1 MRLNQLEFGSLLS
14 YCPRGG
20 NSEEIQLSRQI
31 MRSIKNDSFVED
43 PPVLMSDWISSTMER
58 RRSEL
63 PFNSLFRANS
73 VLVPLPRSSLLQ
85 PDSLWVPERIA
96 TALVRRRFGARV
108 LPCLTRTRAVRK
120 SATSQA
126 DQRPRPTEHFESLA
140 VQGNLG
146 STEDIVIVD
155 DIVTRGHTMIG
166 AANRLLEA
174 FPSARIH
181 AFAAMRTVSGWMD
194 FSHIYDPQIGLIEY
208 REDSDDCLRRP

>member
-20 NSEEIQLSRQI
+20 SSEEIQLSRRI

-43 PPVLMSDWISSTMER
+43 PPVLMSDWISSMMER

-63 PFNSLFRANS
+63 PFNSFFVANS

-96 TALVRRRFGARV
+96 NALVRKRFGARV
-108 LPCLTRTRAVRK
+108 MSCLTRSRAVRK
-120 SATSQA
+120 SAIGRP
-126 DQRPRPTEHFESLA
+126 DQRPTPTEHFESLA

-146 STEDIVIVD
+146 STEDIVLID
-155 DIVTRGHTMIG
+155 DIVTRGHTMIA

-174 FPSARIH
+174 FPSSRIH
-181 AFAAMRTVSGWMD
+181 AFAAMRTVSGWTE
-194 FSHIYDPQIGLIEY
+194 FSHIYDPQIGSIEY
-208 REDSDDCLRRP
+208 REDSDDCIRRP

>member
-20 NSEEIQLSRQI
+20 SSEEIQRSRQI

-43 PPVLMSDWISSTMER
+43 PPVLMSDWISNTMER

-63 PFNSLFRANS
+63 PFDSIFQTNS
-73 VLVPLPRSSLLQ
+73 VLVPLPRSSRLQ

-96 TALVRRRFGARV
+96 SALVRRQFGARV
-108 LPCLTRTRAVRK
+108 MPCLTRTRAVRK

-126 DQRPRPTEHFESLA
+126 DQRPTPTDHFESLA

-146 STEDIVIVD
+146 STEDIVLID

-166 AANRLLEA
+166 AANRLVEA

-181 AFAAMRTVSGWMD
+181 AFAAMRTVSDWTE
-194 FSHIYDPQIGLIEY
+194 FSHIYDPQTGLIEY
-208 REDSDDCLRRP
+208 REDSDDCLRKP

>member
-20 NSEEIQLSRQI
+20 SSEEIQRSRQI
-31 MRSIKNDSFVED
+31 MRIIKNDSFVED
-43 PPVLMSDWISSTMER
+43 PPVLMSNWISSTMER

-63 PFNSLFRANS
+63 PFGSFFRTNS

-96 TALVRRRFGARV
+96 SALVKRGFGERV
-108 LPCLTRTRAVRK
+108 IPCLTRTRAVRK

-126 DQRPRPTEHFESLA
+126 SQRPTPTEHFESLA

-146 STEDIVIVD
+146 STEDIVLID

-166 AANRLLEA
+166 AANRLLES

-181 AFAAMRTVSGWMD
+181 AFAAMRTLSSWLD
-194 FSHIYDPQIGLIEY
+194 FSHIYDPQIGSIEY

>member
-20 NSEEIQLSRQI
+20 SSTEIELSRRT
-31 MRSIKNDSFVED
+31 MRSLKNDYSVED
-43 PPVLMSDWISSTMER
+43 PPVLMSDWIARTMQG

-63 PFNSLFRANS
+63 PFSSSFRANS

-96 TALVRRRFGARV
+96 TALVKRGFGARV
-108 LPCLTRTRAVRK
+108 FPCLIRTRAVRK

-126 DQRPRPTEHFESLA
+126 GQRPTPTEHFESLA
-140 VQGNLG
+140 VQGGLG
-146 STEDIVIVD
+146 STEEVLLVD

-174 FPSARIH
+174 FPLAQIK
-181 AFAAMRTVSGWMD
+181 AFAATRTVSDWMD
-194 FSHIYDPQIGLIEY
+194 FSHIYDPRSGLIEY
-208 REDSDDCLRRP
+208 REASDDCIRRP

>member
-20 NSEEIQLSRQI
+20 SSEEIQRSRRI
-31 MRSIKNDSFVED
+31 MRCVKTDSFVED
-43 PPVLMSDWISSTMER
+43 PPVLMSEWISTTMER

-63 PFNSLFRANS
+63 PFNSFFRTDS

-96 TALVRRRFGARV
+96 SALVRRRFGARV
-108 LPCLTRTRAVRK
+108 LPCLARSKAVRK
-120 SATSQA
+120 SATSQPEL
-126 DQRPRPTEHFESLA
+126 RPTPTEHFQSFA

-146 STEDIVIVD
+146 SAEDIVLID

-174 FPSARIH
+174 FPSSRIH
-181 AFAAMRTVSGWMD
+181 AFAAMRTISDWND
-194 FSHIYDPQIGLIEY
+194 FSRIYDPQIGSIEY
-208 REDSDDCLRRP
+208 REDLDDCLRRP

>member
-20 NSEEIQLSRQI
+20 NSAEIQLSRQI
-31 MRSIKNDSFVED
+31 MRSIKIDSFVED
-43 PPVLMSDWISSTMER
+43 PPVLMSDWIASTMER

-63 PFNSLFRANS
+63 PFSSFFRTNS

-96 TALVRRRFGARV
+96 AALVRRRFGARV
-108 LPCLTRTRAVRK
+108 LPCLTRARAVRK

-126 DQRPRPTEHFESLA
+126 GQRPTPTEHFESLA
-140 VQGNLG
+140 VQGNLQ

-174 FPSARIH
+174 FPSARIQ
-181 AFAAMRTVSGWMD
+181 AFAAMRTVSDWMD
-194 FSHIYDPQIGLIEY
+194 FSHIYNPQNGLIEY
-208 REDSDDCLRRP
+208 REDSDDCIRRP

>member
-20 NSEEIQLSRQI
+20 SSEEIQRSRQI
-31 MRSIKNDSFVED
+31 MRIIKNDSFVED
-43 PPVLMSDWISSTMER
+43 PPVLMSNWISSTMER

-63 PFNSLFRANS
+63 PFGSFFRTNS

-96 TALVRRRFGARV
+96 NALVKRGFGERV
-108 LPCLTRTRAVRK
+108 MPCLARTRAVRK

-126 DQRPRPTEHFESLA
+126 NQRPTPTEHFASLT
-140 VQGNLG
+140 VQGKLELA
-146 STEDIVIVD
+146 EDIVLID
-155 DIVTRGHTMIG
+155 DIVTRGHMIIG

-181 AFAAMRTVSGWMD
+181 AFAAMRTISDWTD
-194 FSHIYDPQIGLIEY
+194 FSHIYDPLIGRIEY
-208 REDSDDCLRRP
+208 REAYDDCLRRP

>member
-20 NSEEIQLSRQI
+20 DSIEIQRSRQI

-43 PPVLMSDWISSTMER
+43 PPVLMSNWISSTMKQ
-58 RRSEL
+58 RSSGL
-63 PFNSLFRANS
+63 PFNSFFRTNT

-96 TALVRRRFGARV
+96 TAFVRIGFGARV
-108 LPCLTRTRAVRK
+108 FPCLSRARAVRK

-126 DQRPRPTEHFESLA
+126 GQRPTPREHFESLA
-140 VQGNLG
+140 VQGNLQ

-174 FPSARIH
+174 FPSARIK
-181 AFAAMRTVSGWMD
+181 AFAAMRTVSNWMD

-208 REDSDDCLRRP
+208 REDSDDCIRRP

>member
-20 NSEEIQLSRQI
+20 SSEEIQKSRHV
-31 MRSIKNDSFVED
+31 MRFIKNDSFVEE

-63 PFNSLFRANS
+63 PFDSIFRTDS

-85 PDSLWVPERIA
+85 PDSLWVPERLA
-96 TALVRRRFGARV
+96 SALVKRRFGTRV
-108 LPCLTRTRAVRK
+108 MPCLTRTRAVRK
-120 SATSQA
+120 SSTSQA
-126 DQRPRPTEHFESLA
+126 DQRPTPTDHFESLA

-146 STEDIVIVD
+146 SAEDIVLID

-174 FPSARIH
+174 FPSARIC
-181 AFAAMRTVSGWMD
+181 AFAAMRTVSDWMD
-194 FSHIYDPQIGLIEY
+194 FSHIYDPKTGSIDF
-208 REDSDDCLRRP
+208 REVTDDCLRRP

>member
-20 NSEEIQLSRQI
+20 SSEEIQLSRQI
-31 MRSIKNDSFVED
+31 MRILKNDSFVED
-43 PPVLMSDWISSTMER
+43 PPVLMSNWISRTMEL

-63 PFNSLFRANS
+63 PFGSFFRTNS

-96 TALVRRRFGARV
+96 SALVRRGFGARV
-108 LPCLTRTRAVRK
+108 MPCLTRTRAVRK

-126 DQRPRPTEHFESLA
+126 SQRPTPTEHFESLA

-146 STEDIVIVD
+146 STEDIVLID

-166 AANRLLEA
+166 AANRLLES

-181 AFAAMRTVSGWMD
+181 AFAAMRTLSSWLD
-194 FSHIYDPQIGLIEY
+194 FSHIYDPQIGRIEY

>member
-14 YCPRGG
+14 YCPRGDS
-20 NSEEIQLSRQI
+20 SEEIQRSRRI
-31 MRSIKNDSFVED
+31 MRCVKNDYFVED
-43 PPVLMSDWISSTMER
+43 PPVLMSEWISRTMEG

-63 PFNSLFRANS
+63 PFNSFFGANS

-96 TALVRRRFGARV
+96 NALVKRRFGARV
-108 LPCLTRTRAVRK
+108 LSCLTRLRAVRK

-126 DQRPRPTEHFESLA
+126 ELRPTPTEHFQSFA

-146 STEDIVIVD
+146 SAKDIVLID
-155 DIVTRGHTMIG
+155 DIITRGHTMIG

-174 FPSARIH
+174 FPASRIH
-181 AFAAMRTVSGWMD
+181 AFAAMRTISDSND
-194 FSHIYDPQIGLIEY
+194 FSRIYDPQIGSIEY
-208 REDSDDCLRRP
+208 RENLDDCLRRP

>member
-20 NSEEIQLSRQI
+20 SSAEIQRSRQI
-31 MRSIKNDSFVED
+31 MRFVKNDSFVED

-63 PFNSLFRANS
+63 SFDSLFRINS
-73 VLVPLPRSSLLQ
+73 VLVPRSSLSQ

-96 TALVRRRFGARV
+96 NALIKRRFGARV
-108 LPCLTRTRAVRK
+108 MSCLTRSRAVPK
-120 SATSQA
+120 SATSQP
-126 DQRPRPTEHFESLA
+126 DRRPTPTDHFESFT

-146 STEDIVIVD
+146 SAEDIVLID

-166 AANRLLEA
+166 AANRLLDA
-174 FPSARIH
+174 FPSSRIH
-181 AFAAMRTVSGWMD
+181 AFAAIRTVSDWTD
-194 FSHIYDPQIGLIEY
+194 FAHIYDPQIGSIEY
-208 REDSDDCLRRP
+208 RENSDDCLRRP

>member
-20 NSEEIQLSRQI
+20 SSTEIQRSRQI
-31 MRSIKNDSFVED
+31 MRFVKNDSFVED

-63 PFNSLFRANS
+63 PFDSFFLTNS

-96 TALVRRRFGARV
+96 NALVKRRFGARV
-108 LPCLTRTRAVRK
+108 MPCLIRSRAVRK

-126 DQRPRPTEHFESLA
+126 DQRPTPTEHFESFA
-140 VQGNLG
+140 VQGNLR
-146 STEDIVIVD
+146 STEDIVLID

-174 FPSARIH
+174 FPSSRIH
-181 AFAAMRTVSGWMD
+181 AFAAMRAISDWND
-194 FSHIYDPQIGLIEY
+194 FSHIYDPRIGSIEY
-208 REDSDDCLRRP
+208 RQDSDDCLRRP

>member
-20 NSEEIQLSRQI
+20 NSTEIQSRQI
-31 MRSIKNDSFVED
+31 MRYLKIDSFVEN
-43 PPVLMSDWISSTMER
+43 PPVLMSDWIASTIER

-63 PFNSLFRANS
+63 PFSSFFRTDT

-96 TALVRRRFGARV
+96 NALVRRRFGVRV
-108 LPCLTRTRAVRK
+108 LSCLTRARAVRK
-120 SATSQA
+120 SATSQVG
-126 DQRPRPTEHFESLA
+126 QRPTPTEHFESLA
-140 VQGNLG
+140 VQGSLG

-174 FPSARIH
+174 FPSARIK
-181 AFAAMRTVSGWMD
+181 AFAAMRTVSNWME

-208 REDSDDCLRRP
+208 REDSDDCIRRP